1 MKRFTLLKTMLL
13 LCALIVGSGSAWA
26 ADLTASFTVTGLS
39 SVPASFASSP
49 TGFTMS
55 VAANEGTAPAQNGG
69 SLRLYCKNQMTISSA
84 DGLTKFKSVTFTMK
98 INASSGK
105 FPLISAPSG
114 SFSPVVTSKSATTT
128 TWTAPTGGVTTI
140 TFTFPANGT
149 DVGGNWTFSGVSVA
163 YESSSPYITASDVNL
178 ASDATNGSIA
188 YTIGNSVTGGV
199 LTAALTEASDWLT
212 VGTVGAS
219 SVALTSSANTGS
231 ARSAI
236 VRLTYTYTDGTEKTV
251 TKDVTVTQAKLIVNY
266 TYNLVN
272 AVIPGRHYII
282 ASGTNGSVKA
292 MGSQNGN
299 YRNEVAVSATDGSI
313 TVSNDAGVYEVLIQ
327 ANEAKGYYTLLDVE
341 NNQYL
346 YASSNSSNNIGIE
359 AALDK
364 NNNGIWS
371 VTFDGN
377 SVTIIAKGANSRN
390 WIRYNSDNT
399 RFSCYGESNT
409 QKNIYLFEKAGD
421 TGSQEV
427 NVTIADACTDGA
439 KYYATYSSPFGFIIP
454 DGLIVE
460 EVGISKGK
468 LDVQAY
474 AAGARVP
481 ANTGVLISSSTAGSK
496 TLTLAGG
503 GTSVKGEDNRLRAT
517 GTGIDADGMST
528 AAPGCKYY
536 RLTMHN
542 PATDNKIGFWWGAP
556 DGAAFDVVANKA
568 YLAVPDGAAARS
580 GFNLFG
586 DDDTT
591 GIEAV
596 DVNTE
601 NANVAHEY
609 YNLNG
614 QRIANPSK
622 GLYIVN
628 GKKVIIK

>member
-13 LCALIVGSGSAWA
+13 LCALIVGSGSARA

-55 VAANEGTAPAQNGG
+55 VAANEGTAPAQNNG

-84 DGLTKFKSVTFTMK
+84 DGVTKFKSVTFNMK
-98 INASSGK
+98 INAKSGK
-105 FPLISAPSG
+105 YPLISAPSG
-114 SFSPVVTSKSATTT
+114 SFSPAVTDNSPTTT

-140 TFTFPANGT
+140 TFTFPENASG
-149 DVGGNWTFSGVSVA
+149 VGGNWTFSGVSVA

-212 VGTVGAS
+212 VGEVGAS

-292 MGSQNGN
+292 MGSQSGN

-346 YASSNSSNNIGIE
+346 YANSNSSNNINIE

-364 NNNGIWS
+364 NDNGIWS
-371 VTFDGN
+371 IAIDKNGVA
-377 SVTIIAKGANSRN
+377 TIIAKGANSRN

-409 QKNIYLFEKAGD
+409 QADVYLFEKAGD
-421 TGSQEV
+421 TGCQEV

-454 DGLIVE
+454 EGLIVE

-474 AAGARVP
+474 GAGARVP

-536 RLTMHN
+536 RQTMHN
-542 PATDNKIGFWWGAP
+542 PAAENKIGFWWGAP

-568 YLAVPDGAAARS
+568 YLAVPDGATARS

-591 GIEAV
+591 GIEELK
-596 DVNTE
+596 NSKTE
-601 NANVAHEY
+601 ELKSY